1 MPQNKA
7 QEGEKRACDLIQTTN
22 IEKAG
27 YVTVNYTIRYNEQV
41 WVLAASQYVDQDR
54 CWVKKITEEY
64 FLRKKKWM
72 SLCLRQEMSKI
83 NLEYP
88 VEPKNN
94 QAIKDQ

>member
-7 QEGEKRACDLIQTTN
+7 QEGEKRAYDLIQTTN

-27 YVTVNYTIRYNEQV
+27 YVTVNYTIRYTEQV

-64 FLRKKKWM
+64 FLRKKKMDESM
-72 SLCLRQEMSKI
+72 SEARNE
-83 NLEYP
+83 
-88 VEPKNN
+88 
-94 QAIKDQ
+94 